1 MIEFVF
7 ETPETQVLGAND
19 EGRREILRMSQSS
32 DLGRAR
38 HLLHKDHGDQPQT
51 MLILLEK
58 GSVVGMHRHPEHKSE
73 IYVVLEGQ
81 LLVEYTTDGG
91 ETRSRLL
98 GPWGNDEQLP
108 SISIHRDGIW
118 HEPSAVT
125 DYVLYLEIYS
135 GPFNKELDVQYR

>member
-1 MIEFVF
+1 MIESLF
-7 ETPETQVLGAND
+7 ETPKVQVLGAD
-19 EGRREILRMSQSS
+19 ARGRQKILEMSRLSV
-32 DLGRAR
+32 LRRAR
-38 HLLHKDHGDQPQT
+38 HLLHKDHHDQPQT
-51 MLILLEK
+51 MLILLER
-58 GSVVGMHRHPEHKSE
+58 GSVVGMHRHPQQKSE
-73 IYVVLEGQ
+73 IYMVLEGQ

-98 GPWGNDEQLP
+98 GPWGNEEQLP

-135 GPFNKELDVQYR
+135 GPFNKELDVEYR